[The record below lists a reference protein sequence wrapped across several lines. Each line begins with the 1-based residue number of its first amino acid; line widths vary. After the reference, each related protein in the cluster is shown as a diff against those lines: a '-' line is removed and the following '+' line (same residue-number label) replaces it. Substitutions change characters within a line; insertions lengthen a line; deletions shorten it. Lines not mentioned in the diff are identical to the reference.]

1 VAPVVVAEGAG
12 GWGRVRAGLDELLMG
27 SFAVAFPLGDLARFF
42 RLLVESED
50 EEEESC
56 DEGEYEGEV
65 PGEVGPA
72 GHLTGERRFGL
83 GSTALPRLG
92 GVFLSGLRD
101 FFDIASKSLSNSRI
115 ESRGNFGI
123 L

>member
-1 VAPVVVAEGAG
+1 VAPVAVAEGVD

-27 SFAVAFPLGDLARFF
+27 SFAVAFPLGDLARFL
-42 RLLVESED
+42 RLLVESEE

-56 DEGEYEGEV
+56 EEGEYEEEV
-65 PGEVGPA
+65 PGEDVPG
-72 GHLTGERRFGL
+72 GHLTFERCVGL

-101 FFDIASKSLSNSRI
+101 FFDIASKSLSNSRRG
-115 ESRGNFGI
+115 SRDNLGI